1 MPITKQ
7 PPKRPIE
14 AVAEKVREIVQG
26 EQETSTGG
34 PLVAVVGQVQTATP
48 SPKNAEAPTSQ
59 KSTGQTPSVEG
70 NQAPQVVQDVVSK
83 AEGWGEP
90 RPGTYLLRIDSVT
103 KAKINYVLDRM
114 PGRLSM
120 QKYIMGLIDEDL
132 KQQLKKLQ

>member
-26 EQETSTGG
+26 EPETSTGG
-34 PLVAVVGQVQTATP
+34 PLVAVVGHVQTATP
-48 SPKNAEAPTSQ
+48 SPKNATPQ
-59 KSTGQTPSVEG
+59 KSTGQTPPESG
-70 NQAPQVVQDVVSK
+70 NQVAGEVVSEVK
-83 AEGWGEP
+83 EWGEP

-120 QKYIMGLIDEDL
+120 QRYIIGLIETDL